1 MYTSVFIHGI
11 YYEIPGM
18 FCQQRARGGSD
29 RRHRAIPRGLAHE
42 PPPLPMES
50 FGPGLAVLL
59 GIVEGLTEYLP
70 VSSTGHLILFGHWLR
85 FTGHVAISV
94 EICIQ
99 LGAVLAVVA
108 YERTKILSLLSHAN
122 RERRSLRRQRQTS
135 ASSLI
140 DLTRASAGTHHHLWF
155 LIGLGAAFL
164 PAALVGLWAHQW
176 IEEHLFSPRT
186 VALSLIGG
194 GIIILIVETWPQPVR
209 CTVLERIGL
218 SRAVGIGLAQCVAL
232 IPGMSRSGSTIV
244 GGLLLGLERKVA
256 TEFSFFLALPTMFA
270 ATGYKFVQSYHLFN
284 AQDILALLLGLV
296 VSFLVA
302 WAVIAAFLT
311 YVKRHTL
318 KAFGYYRVALG
329 TLILFVV

>member
-1 MYTSVFIHGI
+1 
-11 YYEIPGM
+11 M
-18 FCQQRARGGSD
+18 FCQQFARRGFD
-29 RRHRAIPRGLAHE
+29 LQHRTIPHGLTHE
-42 PPPLPMES
+42 PPLSPMEQ

-59 GIVEGLTEYLP
+59 GLLEGLTEYLP
-70 VSSTGHLILFGHWLR
+70 ISSTGHLILFGHWLG
-85 FTGHVAISV
+85 FTGSMAISV

-108 YERTKILSLLSHAN
+108 YERTKILSLLNHAN
-122 RERRSLRRQRQTS
+122 QERHLLRRQLHTLP
-135 ASSLI
+135 ATSSLTH
-140 DLTRASAGTHHHLWF
+140 LLRASAGTHHHLWF

-164 PAALVGLWAHQW
+164 PAALVGLLAHEW

-186 VALSLIGG
+186 VALSLIIGG
-194 GIIILIVETWPQPVR
+194 LIILIVETWPKPVR
-209 CTVLERIGL
+209 CTVLEQIGL
-218 SRAVGIGLAQCVAL
+218 SRAVGVGLAQCVAL

-284 AQDILALLLGLV
+284 AQDVLALLIGLV

-302 WAVIAAFLT
+302 WTVIAAFLT

-318 KAFGYYRVALG
+318 KVFGYYRVVFG
-329 TLILFVV
+329 TIILIVV

>member
-1 MYTSVFIHGI
+1 
-11 YYEIPGM
+11 
-18 FCQQRARGGSD
+18 
-29 RRHRAIPRGLAHE
+29 
-42 PPPLPMES
+42 MEQ

-70 VSSTGHLILFGHWLR
+70 ISSTGHLILFGHWLG
-85 FTGHVAISV
+85 FTGRVAVSV

-108 YERTKILSLLSHAN
+108 YERTKIVSLLREAN
-122 RERRSLRRQRQTS
+122 RERHSLRRQQQAST
-135 ASSLI
+135 SSLI
-140 DLTRASAGTHHHLWF
+140 HLMRASAGTHHHLWF

-164 PAALVGLWAHQW
+164 PAALVGLLAHQW

-194 GIIILIVETWPQPVR
+194 GIIILIVETWPKPVR
-209 CTVLERIGL
+209 CTMLERIGL
-218 SRAVGIGLAQCVAL
+218 SRAVGVGLAQCVAL

-244 GGLLLGLERKVA
+244 GGLLMGLERRVA
-256 TEFSFFLALPTMFA
+256 TEFSFFLALPTMFT

-284 AQDILALLLGLV
+284 TQDLLALSIGLT

-318 KAFGYYRVALG
+318 KVFAYYRVILG
-329 TLILFVV
+329 TIILFVIA

>member
-1 MYTSVFIHGI
+1 
-11 YYEIPGM
+11 
-18 FCQQRARGGSD
+18 
-29 RRHRAIPRGLAHE
+29 
-42 PPPLPMES
+42 MEQ

-59 GIVEGLTEYLP
+59 GLVEGLTEYLP
-70 VSSTGHLILFGHWLR
+70 VSSTGHLILAGHWLG
-85 FTGHVAISV
+85 FTGHMATSV

-108 YERTKILSLLSHAN
+108 YERTKLHSLLSQAN
-122 RERRSLRRQRQTS
+122 REWHDWRHLQAST
-135 ASSLI
+135 SSLT
-140 DLTRASAGTHHHLWF
+140 DLVRTSVDTHMHLWF
-155 LIGLGAAFL
+155 LIGLGVAFL
-164 PAALVGLWAHQW
+164 PAALVGLLAHEW
-176 IEEHLFSPRT
+176 IEEHLFSPQT
-186 VALSLIGG
+186 VALSLIIG
-194 GIIILIVETWPQPVR
+194 GIVILIVETWPKPVR
-209 CTVLERIGL
+209 CTVLEDIGL
-218 SRAVGIGLAQCVAL
+218 SKAVGVGLAQCMAL

-284 AQDILALLLGLV
+284 TQDLLALFIGLV

-318 KAFGYYRVALG
+318 KVFGYYRVLLG
-329 TLILFVV
+329 TIILLVV

>member
-1 MYTSVFIHGI
+1 
-11 YYEIPGM
+11 
-18 FCQQRARGGSD
+18 
-29 RRHRAIPRGLAHE
+29 
-42 PPPLPMES
+42 MEQ

-59 GIVEGLTEYLP
+59 GILEGLTEYLP
-70 VSSTGHLILFGHWLR
+70 VSSTGHLILAGHWLG
-85 FTGHVAISV
+85 FTGTVAVSV

-122 RERRSLRRQRQTS
+122 QERHSLQRDLQTS
-135 ASSLI
+135 TSSLVH
-140 DLTRASAGTHHHLWF
+140 LVRTSAGTHHHLWF
-155 LIGLGAAFL
+155 LIGLGAAFV
-164 PAALVGLWAHQW
+164 PATLVGLLAHGW

-186 VALSLIGG
+186 VALSLIIG
-194 GIIILIVETWPQPVR
+194 GIIILIVETRPKPIR
-209 CTVLERIGL
+209 CTVLEHVGL
-218 SRAVGIGLAQCVAL
+218 SRAVGVGLAQCVAL

-270 ATGYKFVQSYHLFN
+270 ATGYKFVQSYHLFDT
-284 AQDILALLLGLV
+284 QDLLALGIGLT

-302 WAVIAAFLT
+302 WTVIAAFLT

-318 KAFGYYRVALG
+318 KVFGYYRVVLG
-329 TLILFVV
+329 TIILFVV

>member
-1 MYTSVFIHGI
+1 
-11 YYEIPGM
+11 
-18 FCQQRARGGSD
+18 
-29 RRHRAIPRGLAHE
+29 
-42 PPPLPMES
+42 MEQ
-50 FGPGLAVLL
+50 FGPGLAILL
-59 GIVEGLTEYLP
+59 GLVEGLTEYLP
-70 VSSTGHLILFGHWLR
+70 VSSTGHLILAGHWLG
-85 FTGHVAISV
+85 FTGHVAIGV

-108 YERTKILSLLSHAN
+108 YERTKLRSLLRHAN
-122 RERRSLRRQRQTS
+122 QERRDLRHNLETSTASLM
-135 ASSLI
+135 
-140 DLTRASAGTHHHLWF
+140 DLVRTSAGTHTHLWF

-164 PAALVGLWAHQW
+164 PAALVGLLAHEW
-176 IEEHLFSPRT
+176 IEEHLFSPQT
-186 VALSLIGG
+186 VALSLITG
-194 GIIILIVETWPQPVR
+194 GIVILIVETWPKPVR
-209 CTVLERIGL
+209 CTVLEDIGL
-218 SRAVGIGLAQCVAL
+218 SRAVGVGLAQCMAL

-284 AQDILALLLGLV
+284 VQDLLALGLGLA

-318 KAFGYYRVALG
+318 KVFGYYRVALG
-329 TLILFVV
+329 TIILLVV

>member
-1 MYTSVFIHGI
+1 
-11 YYEIPGM
+11 
-18 FCQQRARGGSD
+18 
-29 RRHRAIPRGLAHE
+29 
-42 PPPLPMES
+42 MEQ

-59 GIVEGLTEYLP
+59 GLVEGLTEYLP
-70 VSSTGHLILFGHWLR
+70 VSSTGHLILAGNWLE

-108 YERTKILSLLSHAN
+108 YERTKLRSLLRHAN
-122 RERRSLRRQRQTS
+122 RERRDLRHNLETS
-135 ASSLI
+135 TSSLI
-140 DLTRASAGTHHHLWF
+140 DLVRTSANTHTHLWF

-164 PAALVGLWAHQW
+164 PAALVGLLAHEW

-186 VALSLIGG
+186 VALSLITG
-194 GIIILIVETWPQPVR
+194 GIIILIVETWPGTVR
-209 CTVLERIGL
+209 GRVLEHIGL
-218 SRAVGIGLAQCVAL
+218 SRAVGVGLAQCMAL

-270 ATGYKFVQSYHLFN
+270 ATGYKFVQSYHFFN
-284 AQDILALLLGLV
+284 AQDLLALGIGLA

-318 KAFGYYRVALG
+318 KVFGYYRVALG
-329 TLILFVV
+329 MIILLVL

>member
-1 MYTSVFIHGI
+1 
-11 YYEIPGM
+11 
-18 FCQQRARGGSD
+18 
-29 RRHRAIPRGLAHE
+29 
-42 PPPLPMES
+42 MEQ

-59 GIVEGLTEYLP
+59 GLLEGLTEYLP
-70 VSSTGHLILFGHWLR
+70 ISSTGHLILFGHWVG
-85 FTGHVAISV
+85 FTGSVAISV

-122 RERRSLRRQRQTS
+122 QERHSLRRYLQTS
-135 ASSLI
+135 TSSLMQI
-140 DLTRASAGTHHHLWF
+140 VRTSAGTHHHLWF

-164 PAALVGLWAHQW
+164 PAALVGLLAHEW

-186 VALSLIGG
+186 VALSLIIG
-194 GIIILIVETWPQPVR
+194 GIIILIVETWPKPVR
-209 CTVLERIGL
+209 CTVLEHIGL
-218 SRAVGIGLAQCVAL
+218 SRAVGVGLAQCVAL

-256 TEFSFFLALPTMFA
+256 TEFSFFLALPTMLA
-270 ATGYKFVQSYHLFN
+270 ATGYKFAQSYHLFN
-284 AQDILALLLGLV
+284 TQDLLALGIGLV

-311 YVKRHTL
+311 FVKRHTL
-318 KAFGYYRVALG
+318 KIFGYYRLVLG
-329 TLILFVV
+329 TIILLVV

>member
-1 MYTSVFIHGI
+1 
-11 YYEIPGM
+11 
-18 FCQQRARGGSD
+18 
-29 RRHRAIPRGLAHE
+29 
-42 PPPLPMES
+42 MES

-70 VSSTGHLILFGHWLR
+70 VSSTGHLLLFGHWLGL
-85 FTGHVAISV
+85 TGPMAISV

-108 YERTKILSLLSHAN
+108 YERTKILSLLHQAN
-122 RERRSLRRQRQTS
+122 QERRSLRRRRQTS
-135 ASSLI
+135 TSSLT
-140 DLTRASAGTHHHLWF
+140 DLIRTSAGTHRHLWF

-164 PAALVGLWAHQW
+164 PAALVGFLAHEW

-186 VALSLIGG
+186 VVLSLICG
-194 GIIILIVETWPQPVR
+194 GIIILIVETRPKPVR
-209 CTVLERIGL
+209 CHELEHVGL
-218 SRAVGIGLAQCVAL
+218 ARAVGIGLAQCVAL

-284 AQDILALLLGLV
+284 TQDLLALGIGLT

-318 KAFGYYRVALG
+318 KVFGYYRVALG
-329 TLILFVV
+329 TIILFVM

>member
-1 MYTSVFIHGI
+1 
-11 YYEIPGM
+11 M
-18 FCQQRARGGSD
+18 FCQQFARRGFD
-29 RRHRAIPRGLAHE
+29 LQHRTIPHGLTHE
-42 PPPLPMES
+42 PPPSPMEQ

-59 GIVEGLTEYLP
+59 GLLEGLTEYLP
-70 VSSTGHLILFGHWLR
+70 ISSTGHLILFGHWIG

-122 RERRSLRRQRQTS
+122 QERHSLRRHLQTS
-135 ASSLI
+135 TSSLMHMVR
-140 DLTRASAGTHHHLWF
+140 TSAGTHNHLWF

-164 PAALVGLWAHQW
+164 PAALVGLLAHEW
-176 IEEHLFSPRT
+176 IEEYFFSPRT
-186 VALSLIGG
+186 VALSLIIG
-194 GIIILIVETWPQPVR
+194 GIIILIVETWPKPVR
-209 CTVLERIGL
+209 CTVLEQIGL
-218 SRAVGIGLAQCVAL
+218 SRAVGVGLAQCVAL
-232 IPGMSRSGSTIV
+232 IPGMSRSGATIV

-256 TEFSFFLALPTMFA
+256 TEFSFFLALPTMLA

-284 AQDILALLLGLV
+284 AQDLLALVIGLV

-318 KAFGYYRVALG
+318 KVFGYYRVALG
-329 TLILFVV
+329 TIVLFVV

>member
-1 MYTSVFIHGI
+1 M
-11 YYEIPGM
+11 
-18 FCQQRARGGSD
+18 
-29 RRHRAIPRGLAHE
+29 E
-42 PPPLPMES
+42 P

-59 GIVEGLTEYLP
+59 GLVEGLTEYLP
-70 VSSTGHLILFGHWLR
+70 VSSTGHLILAGHWLG
-85 FTGHVAISV
+85 FTGHMATSV

-122 RERRSLRRQRQTS
+122 EERHSLRRHLEGS
-135 ASSLI
+135 PFSLMHVVR
-140 DLTRASAGTHHHLWF
+140 TSAGTHHHLWF
-155 LIGLGAAFL
+155 LIGLSAAFL
-164 PAALVGLWAHQW
+164 PAALVGLLAHEW

-186 VALSLIGG
+186 VALSLIIG
-194 GIIILIVETWPQPVR
+194 GIVILVVETWPKPVR

-218 SRAVGIGLAQCVAL
+218 SRAVGVGLAQCVAL

-256 TEFSFFLALPTMFA
+256 TEFSFFLALPTMLA

-284 AQDILALLLGLV
+284 AQDVLALGLGLA

-302 WAVIAAFLT
+302 WAVIAAFLG

-318 KAFGYYRVALG
+318 KAFGWHRVLLG
-329 TLILFVV
+329 TIILIVI

>member
-1 MYTSVFIHGI
+1 
-11 YYEIPGM
+11 
-18 FCQQRARGGSD
+18 
-29 RRHRAIPRGLAHE
+29 
-42 PPPLPMES
+42 MEQ

-59 GIVEGLTEYLP
+59 GILEGLTEYLP
-70 VSSTGHLILFGHWLR
+70 ISSTGHLILVGHWLG
-85 FTGHVAISV
+85 FTGHVAVSV

-108 YERTKILSLLSHAN
+108 YERTKIRSLLSHAN
-122 RERRSLRRQRQTS
+122 KERRSLRRHLHPPD
-135 ASSLI
+135 SSFM
-140 DLTRASAGTHHHLWF
+140 RAIRTSAGTHHHLWF

-164 PAALVGLWAHQW
+164 PAALVGLLVHEW

-186 VALSLIGG
+186 VALSLIMGG
-194 GIIILIVETWPQPVR
+194 VVILIVETWPKPVR
-209 CTVLERIGL
+209 CTALEHIGL
-218 SRAVGIGLAQCVAL
+218 SKAVGVGLAQCVAL

-244 GGLLLGLERKVA
+244 GGLLLGLDRKVA

-284 AQDILALLLGLV
+284 TQDLLALGISLT

-302 WAVIAAFLT
+302 WAVIAAFLG

-318 KAFGYYRVALG
+318 KVFGYYRVALG
-329 TLILFVV
+329 TIILFVV

>member
-1 MYTSVFIHGI
+1 
-11 YYEIPGM
+11 
-18 FCQQRARGGSD
+18 
-29 RRHRAIPRGLAHE
+29 
-42 PPPLPMES
+42 MEQ

-59 GIVEGLTEYLP
+59 GCVEGLTEYLP
-70 VSSTGHLILFGHWLR
+70 ISSTGHLILFGHWLG

-108 YERTKILSLLSHAN
+108 YERVKIRSLLSHAN
-122 RERRSLRRQRQTS
+122 QERRNLRRNLETS
-135 ASSLI
+135 TSSLM
-140 DLTRASAGTHHHLWF
+140 DLVRTSVDTHRHLWF
-155 LIGLGAAFL
+155 LIGLGAAFV
-164 PAALVGLWAHQW
+164 PAALVGLLAHEW

-186 VALSLIGG
+186 VALSLIMGG
-194 GIIILIVETWPQPVR
+194 VVILIVETWPKPVR
-209 CTVLERIGL
+209 CTVLEHIGL
-218 SRAVGIGLAQCVAL
+218 SRAVGVGFAQCMAL

-244 GGLLLGLERKVA
+244 GGLLLGLDRKVA

-284 AQDILALLLGLV
+284 TQDLLALLTGSL

-302 WAVIAAFLT
+302 WAVIAAFLS

-318 KAFGYYRVALG
+318 KVFGYYRVALG
-329 TLILFVV
+329 TIMLLVV

>member
-1 MYTSVFIHGI
+1 
-11 YYEIPGM
+11 
-18 FCQQRARGGSD
+18 
-29 RRHRAIPRGLAHE
+29 
-42 PPPLPMES
+42 MEQ

-59 GIVEGLTEYLP
+59 GLVEGLTEYLP
-70 VSSTGHLILFGHWLR
+70 ISSTGHLILFGHWLG

-94 EICIQ
+94 DICIQ

-108 YERTKILSLLSHAN
+108 YERVKIRSLLSRAN
-122 RERRSLRRQRQTS
+122 QEGHSLRRQIQTS
-135 ASSLI
+135 TSSRMALI
-140 DLTRASAGTHHHLWF
+140 RTSTNTHSHLWF

-164 PAALVGLWAHQW
+164 PAALVGLLAHEW

-186 VALSLIGG
+186 VALSLIIG
-194 GIIILIVETWPQPVR
+194 GIVILIVETWPKPVR
-209 CTVLERIGL
+209 CTVLEHVGL
-218 SRAVGIGLAQCVAL
+218 SKAVGVGFAQCMAL

-244 GGLLLGLERKVA
+244 GGLLLGLDRKVA

-284 AQDILALLLGLV
+284 AQDVLALGIGLV

-302 WAVIAAFLT
+302 WAVIAAFLS

-318 KAFGYYRVALG
+318 KVFGYYRVGLG
-329 TLILFVV
+329 TIILFAV

>member
-1 MYTSVFIHGI
+1 
-11 YYEIPGM
+11 
-18 FCQQRARGGSD
+18 
-29 RRHRAIPRGLAHE
+29 
-42 PPPLPMES
+42 MEQ

-59 GIVEGLTEYLP
+59 GLLEGLTEYLP
-70 VSSTGHLILFGHWLR
+70 ISSTGHLILFGHWLG
-85 FTGHVAISV
+85 FTGSMAISV

-122 RERRSLRRQRQTS
+122 QERHSLRRHLQTS
-135 ASSLI
+135 PSSLTH
-140 DLTRASAGTHHHLWF
+140 LLETSAGTHNHLWF

-164 PAALVGLWAHQW
+164 PAALVGLLAHEW

-186 VALSLIGG
+186 VALSLIIG
-194 GIIILIVETWPQPVR
+194 GIIILIVETWPKPVR
-209 CTVLERIGL
+209 CTVLEQIGL
-218 SRAVGIGLAQCVAL
+218 SRAVGVGLAQCVAL

-270 ATGYKFVQSYHLFN
+270 ATGYKFAQSYHLFN
-284 AQDILALLLGLV
+284 TQDLLALVIGLV

-318 KAFGYYRVALG
+318 KVFGYYRVVFG
-329 TLILFVV
+329 TIILIVV

>member
-1 MYTSVFIHGI
+1 
-11 YYEIPGM
+11 
-18 FCQQRARGGSD
+18 
-29 RRHRAIPRGLAHE
+29 
-42 PPPLPMES
+42 MEQ

-59 GIVEGLTEYLP
+59 GILEGLTEYLP
-70 VSSTGHLILFGHWLR
+70 VSSTGHLILAGHWLG
-85 FTGHVAISV
+85 FTGTVAVSV

-122 RERRSLRRQRQTS
+122 QERHSLQRDLQTS
-135 ASSLI
+135 TSSLVH
-140 DLTRASAGTHHHLWF
+140 LVRTSAGTHHHLWF
-155 LIGLGAAFL
+155 LIGLGAAFV
-164 PAALVGLWAHQW
+164 PAALVGLLAHGW

-186 VALSLIGG
+186 VALSLIIG
-194 GIIILIVETWPQPVR
+194 GIIILIVETRPKPIR

-218 SRAVGIGLAQCVAL
+218 SRAVGVGLAQCVAL

-270 ATGYKFVQSYHLFN
+270 ATGYKFVQSYHLFDI
-284 AQDILALLLGLV
+284 QDLLALGIGLT

-302 WAVIAAFLT
+302 WTVIAAFLT

-318 KAFGYYRVALG
+318 KVFGYYRVVLG
-329 TLILFVV
+329 TIILFVV